1 MILSLKGSKLFR
13 GYRGKPPL
21 DTEALARVLVQVS
34 NLAAEYKDTLVE
46 MDINPVFVYPDK
58 EGVSAADGLVV
69 LSEKP

>member
-1 MILSLKGSKLFR
+1 M
-13 GYRGKPPL
+13 
-21 DTEALARVLVQVS
+21 VQVS